1 MHPDAT
7 STSQLTSLPFPDRA
21 GRRDHPGRPH
31 PASSLLCALALF
43 VDHHG
48 RVVAGDDLLG
58 EDVGAQ
64 VLLHHGDQLIGGSRQ
79 IVGAGRI
86 HGLDDEEGLLRIVGQ
101 GRALAVAPVPA
112 AADGTGVVA
121 IAQLALQRGRV
132 LLLAE
137 RTERIAAMASMSSP
151 PTGSAWVSDTVL

>member
-1 MHPDAT
+1 MVGPMWVKPSDFPKAMAHTDSMHPDAM

-64 VLLHHGDQLIGGSRQ
+64 VLLHHGGQLIGGGGEVVSTS
-79 IVGAGRI
+79 RI
-86 HGLDDEEGLLRIVGQ
+86 HGLDDEEGLL
-101 GRALAVAPVPA
+101 
-112 AADGTGVVA
+112 
-121 IAQLALQRGRV
+121 
-132 LLLAE
+132 
-137 RTERIAAMASMSSP
+137 
-151 PTGSAWVSDTVL
+151 